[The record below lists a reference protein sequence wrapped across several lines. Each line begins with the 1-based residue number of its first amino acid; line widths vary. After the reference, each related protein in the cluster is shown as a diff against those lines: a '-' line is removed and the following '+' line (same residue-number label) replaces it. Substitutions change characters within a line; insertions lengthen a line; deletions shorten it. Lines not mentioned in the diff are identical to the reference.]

1 MFHLF
6 KYSWIGGMLIFS
18 VNEAIGLIKLI
29 GLIMIA
35 EVRLGMCTATEG
47 LQTADGSTIDCLLT
61 ADTFLDDKTKIFSLK
76 LSCYNNKA
84 QGYPFIL
91 NPHKSQN

>member
-1 MFHLF
+1 
-6 KYSWIGGMLIFS
+6 MLIYF
-18 VNEAIGLIKLI
+18 VNEAIALIKLI
-29 GLIMIA
+29 RLVIA

-47 LQTADGSTIDCLLT
+47 LQTADGSTIDCLLA

-76 LSCYNNKA
+76 LSCCNNNDNKV

-91 NPHKSQN
+91 NTQINN